1 MRNSFQNT
9 TNYKQITNAEKL
21 VLVRS
26 GVLYGLSFET
36 VKQETISYNSGITS
50 IPTFVFVNNN
60 TECFLDFSNQTNKDL
75 ESKINLFFKKIAP
88 LTTFYIHNAYYYN
101 TSTEEKADLSGE
113 YVFTEFFNGI
123 VKATV
128 TSVDT
133 LSPNVKRYDKKYF
146 EEIPLLMMN
155 SIVSTENQD
164 ITIIRNIFGTNTKNS
179 FNYLGIKIGDFI
191 QLSEAD
197 SKYEILE
204 IVTDPNGTETVKVKG
219 KIPANNLID
228 VKVLVQVYIRYV
240 GQYTTEPNINELEVG
255 ACVQIQNGVIISCID
270 NNTLS
275 QCRFRSN
282 ALSSIDSSFT
292 YNTFCFTP
300 ETDTAVQK
308 TDTDK
313 LIEITN
319 LLARNIATATS
330 NISNVAGPVNR
341 NGNSKTG
348 FYGRG

>member
-9 TNYKQITNAEKL
+9 TNYKQITNTQKL

-50 IPTFVFVNNN
+50 IPTFIFMNNN
-60 TECFLDFSNQTNKDL
+60 TECFLDFSNQTNKEI
-75 ESKINLFFKKIAP
+75 ESKVNAFFTKISP
-88 LTTFYIHNAYYYN
+88 LTTFYIHNAFYYDP
-101 TSTEEKADLSGE
+101 STEDKADLSGE

-133 LSPNVKRYDKKYF
+133 LAQNVKRYDKKYF
-146 EEIPLLMMN
+146 EEIPLIMMN

-164 ITIIRNIFGTNTKNS
+164 ITIIRNIFGKNTKNS
-179 FNYLGIKIGDFI
+179 FNYLGVKVGDFI
-191 QLSEAD
+191 QLSEAE

-204 IVTDPNGTETVKVKG
+204 ILTDPNGTESIKVKG
-219 KIPANNLID
+219 KIPSNDLVD
-228 VKVLVQVYIRYV
+228 VKVLIRVFIRYF
-240 GQYTTEPNINELEVG
+240 GQYTVDPDINETRIG
-255 ACVQIQNGVIISCID
+255 ACVQTQNGVIISCID

-275 QCRFRSN
+275 QCRFRTDYLN
-282 ALSSIDSSFT
+282 NIDASFT
-292 YNTFCFTP
+292 YDTFCFTP

-308 TDTDK
+308 TNTDK

-319 LLARNIATATS
+319 LLARNIANTTS
-330 NISNVAGPVNR
+330 SIANIAGPVNN
-341 NGNSKTG
+341 NGNSKTAY
-348 FYGRG
+348 YGR